1 MAKVFISLYN
11 FCKIPD
17 DYTAMPPFFEAFI
30 EGMKDA
36 GNDVLVF
43 QTKEIRNRG
52 FETQPASSAARAQ
65 RRLLEL
71 QGKGVKAN
79 FEDVF
84 RDIEYRDQQDST
96 RAAAPLKAAED
107 AVILD
112 TTNLNL
118 EESYRLLCR
127 TIEEKLGVQ
136 PVG

>member
-1 MAKVFISLYN
+1 MMEKQYTISVS
-11 FCKIPD
+11 
-17 DYTAMPPFFEAFI
+17 E
-30 EGMKDA
+30 
-36 GNDVLVF
+36 VL
-43 QTKEIRNRG
+43 K
-52 FETQPASSAARAQ
+52 
-65 RRLLEL
+65 
-71 QGKGVKAN
+71 GKGVKAN